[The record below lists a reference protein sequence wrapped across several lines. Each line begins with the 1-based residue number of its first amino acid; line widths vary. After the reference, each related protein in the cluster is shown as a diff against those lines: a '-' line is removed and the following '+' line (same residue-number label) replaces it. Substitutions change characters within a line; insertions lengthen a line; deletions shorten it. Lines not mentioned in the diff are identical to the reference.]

1 MSFRKGIP
9 RQRRSQ
15 LRSHAVIKSTR
26 RLIGVLAVILCC
38 LLASASPVSAA
49 SPALGVYV
57 GAANPS
63 GVAAFGSATG
73 THTTIAS
80 DYVPGNSWSAIADP
94 TWLLKA
100 WQSTSY
106 HLVLGVPIIPVNA
119 NGDVL
124 GTLAEGAAGKYNQYF
139 VDLAQNL
146 VQYGERD
153 TTIRLG
159 WEFNG
164 NWFAWAVAN
173 TNDAVNFAAYYREI
187 VDAMRS
193 VNGQEFT
200 FVWDGAGGP
209 GYGED
214 YTVAQSYPGNG
225 YVDYIGQDVYD
236 TPWTSAPT
244 EPGVWEH
251 ITLPLLT
258 TVSAFAERVDKPMVI
273 PEWGVASAK
282 AHGLGDDAYWLTQ
295 MVKWIKSQNVSW
307 ASYFNFDDSQGSFA
321 LTDGEFPNSLAAF
334 RAGLSG
340 ASSGRDWLSVPAASA
355 PAVSHPETS
364 QLDAAAPEFPVVILL
379 PLAAIAV
386 FAIYAM
392 RRRKTRGL
400 TAAQRVD
407 GPSAPCPSPSEANN
421 HVTV

>member
-1 MSFRKGIP
+1 MSFRKGVP

-15 LRSHAVIKSTR
+15 LHSGPVIKSTG
-26 RLIGVLAVILCC
+26 RLVGALAVILCC
-38 LLASASPVSAA
+38 LVVSASPGSAA

-73 THTTIAS
+73 TQTTIAS
-80 DYVPGNSWSAIADP
+80 DYLPGNGWSAIADP

-119 NGDVL
+119 SGDVL
-124 GTLAEGAAGKYNQYF
+124 GTLAEGAAKKYNQYF

-146 VQYGERD
+146 VHYGEQN

-173 TNDAVNFAAYYREI
+173 TNDAVNFAAYYRDI

-200 FVWDGAGGP
+200 FVWDGASGP
-209 GYGED
+209 GYGEN

-225 YVDYIGQDVYD
+225 YVDYIGQDIYD
-236 TPWTSAPT
+236 TPGTTAPT
-244 EPGVWEH
+244 EPGTWENT
-251 ITLPLLT
+251 TLPLLN
-258 TVSAFAERVDKPMVI
+258 TVSAFAESVDKPMVI
-273 PEWGVASAK
+273 PEWGVASAN
-282 AHGLGDDAYWLTQ
+282 AHGLGDDPYWLTQ
-295 MVKWIKSQNVSW
+295 MVNWIKTQNVSW
-307 ASYFNFDDSQGSFA
+307 ASYFNFDDLRGSFA
-321 LTDGEFPNSLAAF
+321 ITDGKFPHSLAAF

-340 ASSGRDWLSVPAASA
+340 ASSGRGWLSVPAASA
-355 PAVSHPETS
+355 PAASLTEMP
-364 QLDAAAPEFPVVILL
+364 QPDAAAPEVPVVILL
-379 PLAAIAV
+379 PIVAIAM
-386 FAIYAM
+386 FAAYAM

-400 TAAQRVD
+400 AAAQKNR
-407 GPSAPCPSPSEANN
+407 GAIRS
-421 HVTV
+421 